1 MGAVQVLRVA
11 VAGALAIALA
21 TGLTIG
27 PARAA
32 PVVVVVDPRPGAT
45 PADAAAL
52 RDAFAAAAL
61 EPVGGARA
69 QAWAGR
75 GDDDLALD
83 AALAEA
89 QDGFGQLDCGRARPW
104 AETAALLASARTAAG
119 VDERARASRAWTYLL
134 LCADR
139 DGDRPAARHAADRV
153 RALGGNAAITA
164 DVGARYPE
172 IDAAIDRD
180 IVAITVTGPAGAA
193 VTLDDQPIGAAPATA
208 FAHAGRHLLATPG
221 GATWITVQNKPLTV
235 EVPATPP
242 RDPAI
247 AAIAALVAEAG
258 SGVEATRAA
267 AIAIAADV
275 ELVAVLEADGRVAL
289 WQRRRASTVAL
300 DRGAAAA
307 MVAAAGRALADA
319 HERAPDPT
327 LPLVREPRTKAKPD
341 RDPTRW
347 WVYAAIG
354 GALVAG
360 AAAIYAVDAGDDRQ
374 RFELS
379 FP

>member
-11 VAGALAIALA
+11 VAGVVATALAAA
-21 TGLTIG
+21 
-27 PARAA
+27 PAAAA
-32 PVVVVVDPRPGAT
+32 PVVVVVDARAT
-45 PADAAAL
+45 AVPTEAAAL
-52 RDAFAAAAL
+52 RDRFAAAAL
-61 EPVGGARA
+61 EPVGGTRA
-69 QAWAGR
+69 EAWAGR
-75 GDDDLALD
+75 GEDDLALD

-104 AETAALLASARTAAG
+104 AERAALLAAARTAAG
-119 VDERARASRAWTYLL
+119 ADERGRASRAWTYLL

-153 RALGGNAAITA
+153 RALGGSPAVTA
-164 DVGARYPE
+164 DVWARYPE

-193 VTLDDQPIGAAPATA
+193 VTLDDAPLGRAPTTG
-208 FAHAGRHLLATPG
+208 FAHAGRHVLAAPG
-221 GATWITVQNKPLTV
+221 GATWITVQGKPLTV

-242 RDPAI
+242 SDAAL
-247 AAIAALVAEAG
+247 AAIAGLVTEAR
-258 SGVEATRAA
+258 SGVEASRAA
-267 AIAIAADV
+267 AIALAADA
-275 ELVAVLEADGRVAL
+275 ELVAVLEPDGQVAL
-289 WQRRRASTVAL
+289 WQRLRKTTVAIG
-300 DRGAAAA
+300 RGTPDA
-307 MVAAAGRALADA
+307 MVAAAGRAHAAA

-327 LPLVREPRTKAKPD
+327 LPLLREPRTTAKPQ

-360 AAAIYAVDAGDDRQ
+360 AAAIYAADAGDDHQ